1 MDDHNGPAASP
12 RPLATADITVLRE
25 VAAEQQAKLAGLAKE
40 LAASVSDLRVK
51 LAHELSEVLNVVE
64 KQREALESA
73 LEKHVSDT
81 LHRTEKRD
89 AEILR
94 GLEVER
100 QERHDAVAELRAELN
115 MAQVRSDGKA
125 GSDSRVSSSSVAEL
139 TRAIKAERE
148 ARDSDVARL
157 RTSFN
162 EMMATAASGV
172 RVELSAIQKQ
182 LGSLEERE
190 MKLHKE
196 IASTQGAK
204 AGDMQRLV
212 EALDKEQ
219 RDRLTT
225 QGSLQTR
232 MEELAKQ
239 SRRIEREVVDKVG
252 RLLDDPKFLGGITSP
267 SGTRPGSPAP
277 PCSPVISPRITRGA
291 TTDLSGSDGH
301 RSERVGTSMESLRVG
316 AGSTP
321 QGASNS
327 SGSSKE
333 VQDLTVRLEG
343 RPNEMTAVRLRTAR
357 ISGSPWATAR
367 VEVARGLE
375 AETEA
380 RLEDAAKLAA
390 CIQGLGRSHDSL
402 RQEVSSWTRRMSRA

>member
-1 MDDHNGPAASP
+1 MGDLNGPSASP
-12 RPLATADITVLRE
+12 RPLAAADIGELRE
-25 VAAEQQAKLAGLAKE
+25 VVADQQAKLSGLAKE

-64 KQREALESA
+64 KQREALESG
-73 LEKHVSDT
+73 LEKHVSDM

-89 AEILR
+89 AELLR
-94 GLEVER
+94 SLDFER
-100 QERHDAVAELRAELN
+100 QERHDAVAELRAEMNTTL
-115 MAQVRSDGKA
+115 AQVRSDGKT
-125 GSDSRVSSSSVAEL
+125 GSDNRVSSNSVAEL

-148 ARDSDVARL
+148 GRENDVARL

-182 LGSLEERE
+182 LSSLEERE

-219 RDRLTT
+219 RDRLTM
-225 QGSLQTR
+225 QGSLQTQ
-232 MEELAKQ
+232 MEEVAKR
-239 SRRIEREVVDKVG
+239 SRRVEREVVDKVG
-252 RLLDDPKFLGGITSP
+252 RLLDDPKFLGGMSSP
-267 SGTRPGSPAP
+267 AGTRPGSPAP

-291 TTDLSGSDGH
+291 TTDLSDSH
-301 RSERVGTSMESLRVG
+301 RSERVGTSVESLRI
-316 AGSTP
+316 GSGGTS

-327 SGSSKE
+327 SGKE
-333 VQDLTVRLEG
+333 VQELAVRMEG
-343 RPNEMTAVRLRTAR
+343 RSKEMSAVRLRTAR

-367 VEVARGLE
+367 VDVARGIE

-390 CIQGLGRSHDSL
+390 CIFDLGRSQDTL
-402 RQEVSSWTRRMSRA
+402 RHEVSSWTRRMSRT